1 MSYPGPWPP
10 GPQPPPA
17 GWGPPPPQQPG
28 WGPPPPPP
36 PYGWQPEPPKRSRRK
51 WILAAVG
58 ATVIIAGVAGFVG
71 FRHHQSEQRLA
82 QIRAAVIEFA
92 EASDT
97 ADTEKM
103 ANLMCRAEA
112 AEFTEGFEGDLD
124 NGGPI
129 EPASRRPVDIESISV
144 TGDEATVEVTRPPAP
159 TKTFKLKREDENW
172 KLCNPE

>member
-1 MSYPGPWPP
+1 MT
-10 GPQPPPA
+10 
-17 GWGPPPPQQPG
+17 
-28 WGPPPPPP
+28 
-36 PYGWQPEPPKRSRRK
+36 
-51 WILAAVG
+51 AV
-58 ATVIIAGVAGFVG
+58 VVVMLVAGVGGFLG

-82 QIRAAVIEFA
+82 QIRAAVNEFA

-103 ANLMCRAEA
+103 VTLMCRAEA

-129 EPASRRPVDIESISV
+129 EPASRRPVNIESITVS
-144 TGDEATVEVTRPPAP
+144 GDEATVEVTRPPAP
-159 TKTFKLKREDENW
+159 TKTFKLKREDESW

>member
-1 MSYPGPWPP
+1 M
-10 GPQPPPA
+10 
-17 GWGPPPPQQPG
+17 
-28 WGPPPPPP
+28 
-36 PYGWQPEPPKRSRRK
+36 
-51 WILAAVG
+51 IVG
-58 ATVIIAGVAGFVG
+58 GLGGFLG

-82 QIRAAVIEFA
+82 EIRAAIAEFA

-103 ANLMCRAEA
+103 ASLMCRAEA

-129 EPASRRPVDIESISV
+129 EPASRRPVDIDSITV
-144 TGDEATVEVTRPPAP
+144 TGDEAAVEVTRPPAP
-159 TKTFKLKREDENW
+159 TKTFKLKREDGTW